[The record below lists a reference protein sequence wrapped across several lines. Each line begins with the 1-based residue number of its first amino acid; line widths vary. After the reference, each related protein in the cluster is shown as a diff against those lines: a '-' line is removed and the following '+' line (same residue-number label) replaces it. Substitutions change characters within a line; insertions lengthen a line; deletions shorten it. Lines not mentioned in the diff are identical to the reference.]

1 MFSDPAH
8 VSEGPR
14 PNRATDVAFSLDR
27 GAVYYSE
34 GPEPACGNVSE
45 VAAVTGAISESRG
58 DGNHVAPGPA
68 GHYVTSGGCGV
79 RIRKGSTVLASV
91 ETPHGTL
98 FGDVAWSADGRR
110 IAVERWDGN
119 NPPLIVLFD
128 LGSGGMSEIR
138 DPDRLG
144 YRLPAFRNDGR
155 LVVVQQK
162 GDHGPAATR
171 VLDVGNG
178 AVVGEFSYGAAVADQ
193 AYDAT
198 HTWLLVTM
206 ADGRLRWFGGGE
218 QGDLGTGYTAA
229 DW

>member
-1 MFSDPAH
+1 MFADPAH
-8 VSEGPR
+8 FLEGPG

-34 GPEPACGNVSE
+34 GPEPACGAVSE
-45 VAAVTGAISESRG
+45 VAAVTGAVAESQG

-79 RIRKGSTVLASV
+79 RIRKGSTVVTSV
-91 ETPHGTL
+91 ETPPGSL
-98 FGDVAWSADGRR
+98 FGSAAWSADGRR
-110 IAVERWDGN
+110 IAVDRRDGN
-119 NPPLIVLFD
+119 DPALIVLFD

-138 DPDRLG
+138 DPDGLG

-155 LVVVQQK
+155 LVVVQQRA
-162 GDHGPAATR
+162 GGGPAAAK
-171 VLDVGNG
+171 VLERDG
-178 AVVGEFSYGAAVADQ
+178 AVVGSFSYGGAVADQ

-206 ADGRLRWFGGGE
+206 VDGRVRWFGGGE